1 MRLLNWFSHLPRIT
15 QSILIIGIL
24 ALLMV
29 IALNHTAEGNITNLL
44 LVVQTVMMS
53 HQGQKLSEKT

>member
-1 MRLLNWFSHLPRIT
+1 MRLLNWFSHLPCIT

-29 IALNHTAEGNITNLL
+29 IALNHTAEGNTTNLL

-53 HQGQKLSEKT
+53 HKGQKSSEKI